1 MLFEQ
6 KKSRRVSLFSAFT
19 TALSHLGFFLCFCFL
34 RLCLING
41 MTDVISHILIL
52 EIDPA
57 GGLIGVG
64 SCLLQR
70 LACGSDAQH
79 PAAIGDDL
87 AVLELGSRVEYEI
100 TILILDLLQTVDL
113 EALLVR

>member
-1 MLFEQ
+1 
-6 KKSRRVSLFSAFT
+6 
-19 TALSHLGFFLCFCFL
+19 
-34 RLCLING
+34 
-41 MTDVISHILIL
+41 MTDVISHILIF

-87 AVLELGSRVEYEI
+87 AVLELGSRVEYEK

-113 EALLVR
+113 EALLVRYRVSVGCSTTQTAALSSNSSSI